1 MSQSIRAPPPAE
13 NDFTIIYN
21 QEKIPISKFK
31 LAIYSPRF
39 RQIPN
44 FVDVKTFSITGTA
57 PVSTFKVFVK
67 GAQGDSLEISNENAI
82 DLVQLAEEWQVEPIR
97 AEAFKFI
104 SQNPDL
110 EAIFQKIKKNHEE
123 GSTESLES
131 VIASHLDSALDF
143 ESFQNFPLEV
153 LSRILLSKDRII
165 NNHHKLYNF
174 VMKMFDIYDSKASVL
189 IPGIDIRLLTQQEAL
204 SLLEHPALKKENANS
219 VYETSSNLIRENE
232 ALKKEVSEIKGMMQE
247 VLQRIQKLE
256 DYNSKVTQQKKSFVE
271 TTQKQYKD
279 IIERLDFIGS
289 NGSADQRL
297 AKLDTKVDSASKM
310 LNDAQA
316 KKVAELEAK
325 TQKDLRKTQ
334 TTVDTLSK
342 KINMIESKYEALA
355 SDSVE
360 IKKNLAKISQRA
372 DNVSDQIESQSS
384 SSGGK
389 KSKSIP
395 VLYDGVTTNGILSK
409 LSQEV
414 HGNVHENKVVTISSS
429 SSSHC
434 FPYQI
439 ANEDF
444 NECWMSQNKPEQ
456 WIMFD
461 FMNKS
466 IILQNYLIKTHKY
479 STGSCHLKSWKIEG
493 SNDSEQWKMLDQRDS
508 DILNEEDKVA
518 TFECSKNDTPY
529 RYIRLIQT
537 GPNHRGDHM
546 LALSRIE
553 FFGFIVPE

>member
-1 MSQSIRAPPPAE
+1 MTQSISAPPPSE

-21 QEKIPISKFK
+21 QEKIQISKFK
-31 LAIYSPRF
+31 LAIFSPRF

-44 FVDVKTFSITGTA
+44 FIDVKTFSITGTA
-57 PVSTFKVFVK
+57 PISTFKVFVK
-67 GAQGDSLEISNENAI
+67 GAQGEKLELTNENAI
-82 DLVQLAEEWQVEPIR
+82 DIVQLAEEWQVEPIR
-97 AEAFKFI
+97 VEAFKFI

-131 VIASHLDSALDF
+131 VIASHLDTALDF

-153 LSRILLSKDRII
+153 LARILLNKNRII

-174 VMKMFDIYDSKASVL
+174 VMKMFDVYDSRASIL

-204 SLLEHPALKKENANS
+204 ALFEHPALKKESANS
-219 VYETSSNLIRENE
+219 VYETSSNLIRENA

-247 VLQRIQKLE
+247 VLQRIQNLE
-256 DYNSKVTQQKKSFVE
+256 DYNTRVTQQKKSFIE
-271 TTQKQYKD
+271 TTQKQYSE
-279 IIERLDFIGS
+279 IISRLEFIGN
-289 NGSADQRL
+289 NGSSDPRL
-297 AKLDTKVDSASKM
+297 SKLDTKIDSASKM

-342 KINMIESKYEALA
+342 KINIIESKYDVLA
-355 SDSVE
+355 SNTAE
-360 IKKNLAKISQRA
+360 IRKNLAKISQRA
-372 DNVSDQIESQSS
+372 DNFNEQVESQSA
-384 SSGGK
+384 SSGNKKGK
-389 KSKSIP
+389 SVP
-395 VLYDGVTTNGILSK
+395 VLYDGSNSNGILSK

-434 FPYQI
+434 LPYQV

-444 NECWMSQNKPEQ
+444 TECWMSQNKPEQ

-461 FMNKS
+461 FMNKP
-466 IILQNYLIKTHKY
+466 IILLNYLIKTHKY
-479 STGSCHLKSWKIEG
+479 SAGSCHLKSWKIEG
-493 SNDSEQWKMLDQRDS
+493 SNDGDQWKTLDERDS
-508 DILNEEDKVA
+508 DILNEEDKEAV
-518 TFECSKNDTPY
+518 FDCSKNDTPY
-529 RYIRLIQT
+529 RFIRLIQT

-546 LALSRIE
+546 LALSRVE
-553 FFGFIVPE
+553 FFGYIVQE